1 MDLGA
6 ILDQVKGE
14 LDAQVLRK
22 MQEHSIP
29 PSLMDKILDG
39 IQSHVRQMKAE
50 QYAEELMN
58 LEISSKMVAKEAETA
73 TCTEPDVSD
82 EPQSVEKTG
91 SEEDLKREFGLEDE

>member
-58 LEISSKMVAKEAETA
+58 MEISSKMAAKEAETVA
-73 TCTEPDVSD
+73 CAEPEVSD
-82 EPQSVEKTG
+82 EQRSVEKTG
-91 SEEDLKREFGLEDE
+91 SEEELKREFGLEDE

>member
-14 LDAQVLRK
+14 LDAEVLRK

-39 IQSHVRQMKAE
+39 IQSHIRQMKAE

-58 LEISSKMVAKEAETA
+58 LEIRSKMAAKEAETA
-73 TCTEPDVSD
+73 TRTEPAVND
-82 EPQSVEKTG
+82 EPLSVEKTG